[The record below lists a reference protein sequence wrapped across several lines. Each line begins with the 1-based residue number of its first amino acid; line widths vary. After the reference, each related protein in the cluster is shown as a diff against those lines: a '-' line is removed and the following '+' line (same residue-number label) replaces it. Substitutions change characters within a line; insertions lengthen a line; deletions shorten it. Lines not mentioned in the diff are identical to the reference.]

1 MSDTSDAL
9 AGPNDANVAAFI
21 QANLPLVPVP
31 SIPELRLHKAGPSS
45 GLWRLAEADEQGF
58 ESPYWAHYW
67 GGGLALAR
75 HVLDRPETVAGR
87 SVLDLGTGSGI
98 VAIAAAKAGAC
109 AVIAADVDRY
119 AVVAARL
126 NAEANSVAVT
136 VVAGDLTTGP
146 PPPVDLVL
154 VGDLFYDAAL
164 ARRVTAFLDRCLDAG
179 IAILIGDPWR
189 DHLPR
194 ARLHRI
200 ADYDV
205 AETGDGG
212 AGRTKPAAVF
222 SLLPGRE

>member
-1 MSDTSDAL
+1 MNESNNTASQA
-9 AGPNDANVAAFI
+9 AGPEVEDFI
-21 QANLPLVPVP
+21 RANLPLVPIP
-31 SIPELRLHKAGPSS
+31 SIPEIRLYKAGPAS
-45 GLWRLAEADEQGF
+45 GLWRLAEADELGF
-58 ESPYWAHYW
+58 DTPYWAHYW

-75 HVLDRPETVAGR
+75 HVLDRPEAVAGR

-98 VAIAAAKAGAC
+98 VAIAAAKAGAR

-126 NAEANSVAVT
+126 NAVANSVVVK
-136 VVAGDLTTGP
+136 VVAGDLTLEP
-146 PPPVDLVL
+146 PPAVDLVL

-164 ARRVTAFLDRCLDAG
+164 ARRVAAFLDRCLDAG
-179 IAILIGDPWR
+179 IAVLIGDPWR

-194 ARLHRI
+194 ARLCRI

-212 AGRTKPAAVF
+212 SGRTKPAAVF
-222 SLLPGRE
+222 SWLPAAA